1 MWRAD
6 PKAGAVAHF
15 GRTGMAE
22 RTWIEQVVER
32 VVNQVLEAHV
42 PRLREDLVLRVM
54 AELQPELQPSAPVER
69 GAKPA
74 ELLRAISEIHG
85 GTSQK
90 EILRAL
96 LDGCS
101 RYCGRSALFVVKGSV
116 ATGWQGRGY
125 GDGEPVKDF
134 VLDTGSDLVSQA
146 LAERA
151 AVTGSTAEMDKR
163 FIERF
168 GAPSTPEVTVL
179 PLMLKDKVA
188 ALVYGDAGDDGR
200 LDAPALELL
209 VTATSA
215 WLEVVS
221 LRKQAQKESPTEP
234 VAAPA
239 PVAQTISSQ
248 NFNDPFAG
256 HAPIH
261 AAAAAAPATA
271 LEPVAEVVASE
282 PVEETPVVQSR
293 VETPAEAEP
302 APAGLSAE
310 DQDVHRKAQRFAKLL
325 VDEIKL
331 YNQAKV
337 SEGRKNHDVYDRLK
351 DDIEKSRATF
361 NRRYGSSAAASGN
374 YFSNEV
380 VRSLAEDDITMM
392 GANFRR

>member
-1 MWRAD
+1 MESGPRGWRGSA
-6 PKAGAVAHF
+6 F
-15 GRTGMAE
+15 GQTGMAE

-42 PRLREDLVLRVM
+42 PRLREDLVQRVM
-54 AELQPELQPSAPVER
+54 AELQPELQPSARAER

-101 RYCGRSALFVVKGSV
+101 RYCARSALFVVKGAI

-134 VLDTGSDLVSQA
+134 VLDISSDLVSQA
-146 LAERA
+146 LTERA
-151 AVTGSTAEMDKR
+151 AVTSSTAEMDRR

-168 GAPSTPEVTVL
+168 GAPPTPEVTLL

-188 ALVYGDAGDDGR
+188 ALIYCDAGNDGR

-209 VTATSA
+209 VTSTSA

-221 LRKQAQKESPTEP
+221 LRKQAHKESGAAEP
-234 VAAPA
+234 AAAAA

-261 AAAAAAPATA
+261 AAAAAAPAAA
-271 LEPVAEVVASE
+271 LEPVAQATVEPEPAEEV
-282 PVEETPVVQSR
+282 PVV
-293 VETPAEAEP
+293 ETKAEVPAEVEV
-302 APAGLSAE
+302 APAGLSPE
-310 DQDVHRKAQRFAKLL
+310 DHRH
-325 VDEIKL
+325 V
-331 YNQAKV
+331 
-337 SEGRKNHDVYDRLK
+337 
-351 DDIEKSRATF
+351 
-361 NRRYGSSAAASGN
+361 
-374 YFSNEV
+374 
-380 VRSLAEDDITMM
+380 
-392 GANFRR
+392 

>member
-1 MWRAD
+1 
-6 PKAGAVAHF
+6 
-15 GRTGMAE
+15 MAE

-42 PRLREDLVLRVM
+42 PRLREDLVQRVM

-125 GDGEPVKDF
+125 GDGEPIKDF
-134 VLDTGSDLVSQA
+134 VLDINSDLVSQA
-146 LAERA
+146 LEERA

-188 ALVYGDAGDDGR
+188 ALVYGDAGNDAR

-221 LRKQAQKESPTEP
+221 LRKQAQKEVAAEP
-234 VAAPA
+234 ATAPA
-239 PVAQTISSQ
+239 PVAPVAQSTSPQ

-271 LEPVAEVVASE
+271 LEPVAESVAPE
-282 PVEETPVVQSR
+282 PVEEAPVVQAS
-293 VETPAEAEP
+293 VEAPAEHES
-302 APAGLSAE
+302 APAGLSPE

>member
-1 MWRAD
+1 
-6 PKAGAVAHF
+6 
-15 GRTGMAE
+15 MAE

-42 PRLREDLVLRVM
+42 PRLREDLVNRVM
-54 AELQPELQPSAPVER
+54 AELQPELQPSAPAER

-74 ELLRAISEIHG
+74 ELLRAISEIHA

-101 RYCGRSALFVVKGSV
+101 RYCGRSALFVVKGAV

-125 GDGEPVKDF
+125 GEGETVKDF
-134 VLDTGSDLVSQA
+134 VLDVSSDLVSQA
-146 LAERA
+146 LSERA
-151 AVTGSTAEMDKR
+151 AVTGSTAEMDRR

-168 GAPSTPEVTVL
+168 GGPATPEVTVL

-188 ALVYGDAGDDGR
+188 ALIYGDAGNDGR
-200 LDAPALELL
+200 LDSPALELL
-209 VTATSA
+209 VTSTSA

-221 LRKQAQKESPTEP
+221 LRKQAHKEAGEP
-234 VAAPA
+234 AMAAA

-256 HAPIH
+256 HTPMH
-261 AAAAAAPATA
+261 AAAAAAPAAA
-271 LEPVAEVVASE
+271 LEPVAEAVSPE
-282 PVEETPVVQSR
+282 PVEEVPVAEAKL
-293 VETPAEAEP
+293 ETPAEVEV
-302 APAGLSAE
+302 APAGLSPE

-351 DDIEKSRATF
+351 EDIEKSRATF

>member
-1 MWRAD
+1 
-6 PKAGAVAHF
+6 
-15 GRTGMAE
+15 MAE

-42 PRLREDLVLRVM
+42 PRLREDLVQRVM

-125 GDGEPVKDF
+125 GDGEPIKDF
-134 VLDTGSDLVSQA
+134 VLDINSDLVSQA
-146 LAERA
+146 LGERA

-188 ALVYGDAGDDGR
+188 ALVYGDAGNDAR

-221 LRKQAQKESPTEP
+221 LRKQAQKEVAAEP
-234 VAAPA
+234 ATAPA
-239 PVAQTISSQ
+239 PVAPVAQPISPQ

-271 LEPVAEVVASE
+271 LEPVAEAVAPE
-282 PVEETPVVQSR
+282 PVEEAPVVQAA
-293 VETPAEAEP
+293 VEAPAEDHS
-302 APAGLSAE
+302 APAGLSPE

-351 DDIEKSRATF
+351 EDIEKSRATF